1 MHPRIVELHRHAA
14 IPDMSY
20 AEVYSPNRDAVFV
33 TIERTGQCLT
43 SLIVHVVIVH
53 RSDALVEDVAIAH
66 EGEVVATVEK
76 AAVADT
82 VGSFEGDVEVVA
94 LLRLQVWITDEHIAH
109 ITHIEVHIHLLE
121 RRCPEAAGVVGTEGH
136 PRLFIHQSETFCEGF
151 LCRCREVVVSDTT
164 HHVELLGDI
173 PVELGIA
180 VDIVL
185 CVVGVVD
192 ELIGG
197 EIVVHVVGSKEK
209 AVLAECMTI
218 ECMRHMLP
226 IAVVMVVGTGA
237 VGHVVG
243 LVIAVEGVRQ
253 LEMTRVVPGVPA
265 LQSGTVAIEM
275 IVVRVALTGAEEIAA
290 AAYERQLVG
299 GTPRQSFLHVVGFL
313 PIQTAD
319 VRVVAK
325 NCLVVGQS
333 LRLLH
338 QLNGYFLGRVRLG
351 QTDGV
356 NFGMLEAGLGIP
368 FRRVERE
375 VGPMA
380 PFVTEGIV
388 A

>member
-1 MHPRIVELHRHAA
+1 
-14 IPDMSY
+14 MSY

-33 TIERTGQCLT
+33 TIERTGQCLA
-43 SLIVHVVIVH
+43 SLTVHIVIVH
-53 RSDALVEDVAIAH
+53 RGDALVKNVAIAH
-66 EGEVVATVEK
+66 EGEVVAAIEK
-76 AAVADT
+76 AAVADA
-82 VGSFEGDVEVVA
+82 VGSLDGNVEIVA
-94 LLRLQVWITDEHIAH
+94 LLGLQVWISDEHIAH
-109 ITHIEVHIHLLE
+109 VAHIEVHIHLLE
-121 RRCPEAAGVVGTEGH
+121 RRCPEAACVVGTEGH
-136 PRLFIHQSETFCEGF
+136 PRLLVHQSKPLGKGF

-237 VGHVVG
+237 VGHIVS
-243 LVIAVEGVRQ
+243 LVIAVESIRQ
-253 LEMTRVVPGVPA
+253 LEMTRIVPSVPA

-319 VRVVAK
+319 VRVVWA
-325 NCLVVGQS
+325 
-333 LRLLH
+333 
-338 QLNGYFLGRVRLG
+338 
-351 QTDGV
+351 D
-356 NFGMLEAGLGIP
+356 
-368 FRRVERE
+368 
-375 VGPMA
+375 
-380 PFVTEGIV
+380 
-388 A
+388 